1 MNNENKPPEQTN
13 NENPEEENLDDT
25 IEEIKQSYRNYSR
38 RLL

>member
-13 NENPEEENLDDT
+13 KKEKLDLDDT
-25 IEEIKQSYRNYSR
+25 IEEIKQPYRNYSR